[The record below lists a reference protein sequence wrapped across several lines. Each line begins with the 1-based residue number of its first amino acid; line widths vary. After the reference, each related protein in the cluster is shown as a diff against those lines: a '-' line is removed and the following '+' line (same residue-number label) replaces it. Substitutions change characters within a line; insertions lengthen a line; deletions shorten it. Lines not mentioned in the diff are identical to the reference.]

1 MNKNECQN
9 VIDKINHFLFN
20 ELWMDFELC
29 VMNGYEVVLSGK
41 LDERNDS
48 FIEISFKQPCF
59 VSSRMSFTYDGGLFM
74 KILEGEESISM
85 NKMYH
90 VEQGNF
96 IFQFF
101 PFEDATP
108 FFIIAEE
115 IEVLINKNSGQIK
128 NEGNFDPNMREAK

>member
-1 MNKNECQN
+1 MDRNECQD
-9 VIDKINHFLFN
+9 VINKINQFLRN

-29 VMNGYEVVLSGK
+29 IMNGYKVVLSGK
-41 LDERNDS
+41 LDEVNDS
-48 FIEISFKQPCF
+48 LIEISFKQPCF

-74 KILEGEESISM
+74 KILEGEESISI

-90 VEQGNF
+90 IEQGNY

-101 PFEDATP
+101 TSGDATP

-115 IEVLINKNSGQIK
+115 IEASINKDDVQ
-128 NEGNFDPNMREAK
+128 